1 MTLRGFVKFC
11 VNVFFA
17 VTALNAMAQDHQH
30 QTAEPVPTQEVVDH
44 SQHAMPNQSGD
55 SGLDDEAQVHEH
67 ADTSGM
73 PAAVDHSQ
81 HDMSA
86 QTSDSDPGEAMV
98 HGLDVADGTTV
109 PDPAHAGH
117 DMSSASAAPMVN
129 HEAMN
134 HSGHEQMASSGL
146 RDPHAYSNGYTR
158 STGPYSMPGGQQ
170 LSLADEAVF
179 RGLWVDRFE
188 YVDSH
193 DFDAT
198 ELEGHLWMGD
208 SYNRYLL
215 RSEIEIVDDSLH
227 KAEVDLLHTR
237 AISPFWDLRFGVR
250 REFGEEDNRNWASIG
265 LGGLA
270 PYWFE
275 VDASFFIGEGG
286 NSLLDIEVEYDLLL
300 TQRLVM
306 QPRLDVHSYGQTDK
320 EMGRGSGLSVVKA
333 GFRLRYEFDR
343 QFAPYLGYERVMKY
357 GETADL
363 LTVDQDR
370 TDNHWVLG
378 LKFWF

>member
-1 MTLRGFVKFC
+1 MRRLVKFC
-11 VNVFFA
+11 VAAFFA
-17 VTALNAMAQDHQH
+17 VTVLSAIAQNHQH
-30 QTAEPVPTQEVVDH
+30 QATEPAPTQGAVDH
-44 SQHAMPNQSGD
+44 SQHAMPNQADASG
-55 SGLDDEAQVHEH
+55 SSDEPEVHEH
-67 ADTSGM
+67 TDSSAM
-73 PAAVDHSQ
+73 PTAVDHSQ
-81 HDMSA
+81 HDMPA
-86 QTSDSDPGEAMV
+86 QTSGSDLSADGMV
-98 HGLDVADGTTV
+98 HDHDAAEGATV
-109 PDPAHAGH
+109 SDSAHAGH
-117 DMSSASAAPMVN
+117 EMPVEPAATMVN
-129 HEAMN
+129 HEAMD
-134 HSGHEQMASSGL
+134 HSGHEQMATGGL
-146 RDPHAYSNGYTR
+146 RDPHANSNGYTR
-158 STGPYSMPGGQQ
+158 TTGPYSTEGIRQ

-198 ELEGHLWMGD
+198 EFEGHLWMGD

-227 KAEVDLLHTR
+227 TAEVDLLHTR

-250 REFGEEDNRNWASIG
+250 REFGEEDDRNWASIG

-270 PYWFE
+270 PGWFE
-275 VDASFFIGEGG
+275 VDASLFFGEGG
-286 NSLLDIEVEYDLLL
+286 NSLLDIEIEYDLLL

-306 QPRLDVHSYGQTDK
+306 QPRLDIHSYGKTDK
-320 EMGRGSGLSVVKA
+320 EMGRGSGLSIVKT

-343 QFAPYLGYERVMKY
+343 QFAPYLGYERVVKY
-357 GETADL
+357 GKTADL

-378 LKFWF
+378 LKVWF